1 MKILA
6 GCLLVAAVLASPA
19 VWADGTGGSE
29 FQNLDNQVQGAKEEV
44 LQINH
49 ELMLLQ
55 EKLLHPSSTELSLF
69 LALKPSGK
77 FSVDS
82 AALSIDG
89 KIVDEHLYTYRELE
103 ALRKGGVQRLHTT
116 NVVTGPH
123 QISLTVKGHTGAN
136 DTYSKTA
143 SFKVNKQTGP
153 RLIEFTVVP
162 GGGTQPAI
170 KMKVWQ

>member
-6 GCLLVAAVLASPA
+6 GCLLVAAILVSSAA
-19 VWADGTGGSE
+19 RADGSAGSE
-29 FQNLDNQVQGAKEEV
+29 FQNLDDQVQGAKAEV
-44 LQINH
+44 LRINH

-89 KIVDEHLYTYRELE
+89 KIVDEHLYTYRELD
-103 ALRKGGVQRLHTT
+103 ALRKGGVQRLHTA
-116 NVVTGPH
+116 NVISGPH
-123 QISLTVKGHTGAN
+123 QVSLTVKGHTGTN
-136 DTYSKTA
+136 DTYSETA
-143 SFKVNKQTGP
+143 SFKVDKQTGP
-153 RLIEFTVVP
+153 RLVEFTVVP
-162 GGGTQPAI
+162 EGGLKPEI
-170 KMKVWQ
+170 KMTVWQ